1 MKDRTSNPDEFYVG
15 QGREVSTYALKQDE
29 WVFNR
34 CSTKRPRI
42 YGPATVTV
50 TKWADG
56 GYDYKVGD
64 AKDSA

>member
-15 QGREVSTYALKQDE
+15 KGHEVSTYALKQDE

-42 YGPATVTV
+42 YGPVKVIV

-56 GYDYKVGD
+56 GYDYKVE
-64 AKDSA
+64 AAE